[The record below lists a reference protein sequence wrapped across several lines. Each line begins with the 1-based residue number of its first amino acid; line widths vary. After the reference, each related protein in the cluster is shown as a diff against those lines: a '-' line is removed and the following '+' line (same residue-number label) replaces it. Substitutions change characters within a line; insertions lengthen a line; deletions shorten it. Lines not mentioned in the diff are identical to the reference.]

1 MVSEGFRTPLDARSA
16 EAARVG
22 ATRDNP
28 IMNRDD
34 WDDRYRGTD
43 LVWSAEPNQFVA
55 AECAGMVPSGAL
67 DLAAGEGRNAIWL
80 AEQGWSVT
88 AIDYSNVGLAKAR
101 SLAESRGVRIETIVA
116 DVTTYTAEP
125 IHDLVLMAYLQLPE
139 PDRWAALRH
148 AVGAL
153 VAGGT
158 LLVVA
163 HDRSNLDGGYGGP
176 QDPAV
181 LATPEEVAAAL
192 ADLMVVKAERVERA
206 VITNDG
212 VRIAIDH
219 VVRAVKPL

>member
-1 MVSEGFRTPLDARSA
+1 
-16 EAARVG
+16 
-22 ATRDNP
+22 
-28 IMNRDD
+28 MNRDD
-34 WDDRYRGTD
+34 WDDRYRATD

-88 AIDYSNVGLAKAR
+88 AIDFSAIGLAKAR

-125 IHDLVLMAYLQLPE
+125 VYELVVMAYLQLAEPE
-139 PDRWAALRH
+139 RTAALRH

-153 VAGGT
+153 VPGGT

-176 QDPAV
+176 QDPTV

-192 ADLMVVKAERVERA
+192 ADLIVLKAETVERA
-206 VITNDG
+206 VLTDDG
-212 VRIAIDH
+212 VQLAIDH
-219 VVRAVKPL
+219 VVRATKPL